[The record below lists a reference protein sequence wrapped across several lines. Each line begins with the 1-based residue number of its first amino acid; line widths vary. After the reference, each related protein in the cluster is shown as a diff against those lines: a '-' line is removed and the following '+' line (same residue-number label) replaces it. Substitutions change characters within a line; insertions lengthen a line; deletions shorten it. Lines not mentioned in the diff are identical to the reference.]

1 MTTAVNIAN
10 IALNNLGDKTITA
23 FSDNN
28 AQAFATKAR
37 LTDVINS
44 VLRAHPWN
52 CLVRRATLAQNSS
65 APTWGYTYAYN
76 LPTDPYCLRVLRLE
90 KLYLDYKVEGRTIVS
105 DEQTMKIKFI
115 ARVTDPNE
123 YDTLL
128 IESIAARLAA
138 DICYGITNSNALVA
152 NMVALYESKLKEAR
166 FVDSTEGMPGESEG
180 ADIGSIQA
188 DTFINSRY

>member
-1 MTTAVNIAN
+1 MTSAVDIAN
-10 IALNNLGDKTITA
+10 SALNNIGAST
-23 FSDNN
+23 
-28 AQAFATKAR
+28 
-37 LTDVINS
+37 INS
-44 VLRAHPWN
+44 LTEDSVAARIVNQRYVFVRDAVFRSHPWN
-52 CLVRRATLAQNSS
+52 CLVRRASLAQNST
-65 APTWGYTYAYN
+65 APTWGYAYAYN

-90 KLYLDYKVEGRTIVS
+90 KLDLDYKVEGRTIVS

-128 IESIAARLAA
+128 VESIAARLAA

-166 FVDSTEGMPGESEG
+166 FVDATEGMPGVEG
-180 ADIGSIQA
+180 ADLGVVQA

>member
-1 MTTAVNIAN
+1 MTSAVDIAN
-10 IALNNLGDKTITA
+10 SALNNIGAST
-23 FSDNN
+23 
-28 AQAFATKAR
+28 
-37 LTDVINS
+37 INS
-44 VLRAHPWN
+44 LTEDSVAARIVNQRYVFVRDAVFRSHPWN
-52 CLVRRATLAQNSS
+52 CLVRRASLAQNST

-90 KLYLDYKVEGRTIVS
+90 KLDLDYKVEGRTIVS
-105 DEQTMKIKFI
+105 NEQTMKIKFI

-128 IESIAARLAA
+128 VESIAARLAA

-166 FVDSTEGMPGESEG
+166 FVDATEGMPGVEG
-180 ADIGSIQA
+180 ADLGVVQA

>member
-1 MTTAVNIAN
+1 MTSAVDIAN
-10 IALNNLGDKTITA
+10 SALNNIGAST
-23 FSDNN
+23 
-28 AQAFATKAR
+28 
-37 LTDVINS
+37 INS
-44 VLRAHPWN
+44 LTEDSVAARIVNQRYVFVRDAVFRSHPWN
-52 CLVRRATLAQNSS
+52 CLVRRASLAQNST

-76 LPTDPYCLRVLRLE
+76 LPTDPYWLRVLRLE
-90 KLYLDYKVEGRTIVS
+90 KLDLDYKVEGRTIVS

-128 IESIAARLAA
+128 VESIAARLAA

-166 FVDSTEGMPGESEG
+166 FVDATEGQPGVEG
-180 ADIGSIQA
+180 ADLGVLQA

>member
-1 MTTAVNIAN
+1 MTSAVDIAN
-10 IALNNLGDKTITA
+10 SALNNIGAST
-23 FSDNN
+23 
-28 AQAFATKAR
+28 
-37 LTDVINS
+37 INS
-44 VLRAHPWN
+44 LTEDSVAARIVNQRYVFVRDAVFRSHPWN
-52 CLVRRATLAQNSS
+52 CLVRRASLAQNST

-90 KLYLDYKVEGRTIVS
+90 KLDLDYKVEGRTIVS

-128 IESIAARLAA
+128 VESIAARLAA

-166 FVDSTEGMPGESEG
+166 FVDATEGMPGVEG
-180 ADIGSIQA
+180 ADLGVLQA

>member
-1 MTTAVNIAN
+1 MTSAVDIAN
-10 IALNNLGDKTITA
+10 SALNNIGAST
-23 FSDNN
+23 
-28 AQAFATKAR
+28 
-37 LTDVINS
+37 INS
-44 VLRAHPWN
+44 LTEDSVAARIVNQRYVFVRDAVFRSHPWN
-52 CLVRRATLAQNSS
+52 CLVRRASLAQNST

-90 KLYLDYKVEGRTIVS
+90 KLDLDYKVEGRTIVS
-105 DEQTMKIKFI
+105 DELTMKIKFI

-128 IESIAARLAA
+128 VESIAARLAA

-166 FVDSTEGMPGESEG
+166 FVDATEGQPGVEG
-180 ADIGSIQA
+180 ADLGVLQA

>member
-1 MTTAVNIAN
+1 MTSAVDIAN
-10 IALNNLGDKTITA
+10 SALNNIGAST
-23 FSDNN
+23 
-28 AQAFATKAR
+28 
-37 LTDVINS
+37 INS
-44 VLRAHPWN
+44 LTEDSVAARIVNQRYVFVRDAVFRSHPWN
-52 CLVRRATLAQNSS
+52 CLVRRASLAQNST
-65 APTWGYTYAYN
+65 APTWGYTYAFN

-90 KLYLDYKVEGRTIVS
+90 KLDLDYKVEGRTIVS

-128 IESIAARLAA
+128 VESIAARLAA

-166 FVDSTEGMPGESEG
+166 FVDATEGMPGVEG
-180 ADIGSIQA
+180 ADLGVVQA

>member
-1 MTTAVNIAN
+1 MTSAVDIAN
-10 IALNNLGDKTITA
+10 SALNNIGAST
-23 FSDNN
+23 
-28 AQAFATKAR
+28 
-37 LTDVINS
+37 INS
-44 VLRAHPWN
+44 LTEDSVAARIVNQRYVFVRDAVFRSHPWN
-52 CLVRRATLAQNSS
+52 CLVRRASLAQNST
-65 APTWGYTYAYN
+65 APTWGYTYAFN

-90 KLYLDYKVEGRTIVS
+90 KLDLDYKVEGRTIVS

-128 IESIAARLAA
+128 VESIAARLAA

-166 FVDSTEGMPGESEG
+166 FVDATEGMPGVEG
-180 ADIGSIQA
+180 ADLGVIQA

>member
-1 MTTAVNIAN
+1 MTSAVDIAN
-10 IALNNLGDKTITA
+10 SALNNIGAST
-23 FSDNN
+23 
-28 AQAFATKAR
+28 
-37 LTDVINS
+37 INS
-44 VLRAHPWN
+44 LTEDSVAARIVNQRYTFVRDAVFRAHPWN
-52 CLVRRATLAQNSS
+52 CLVRRASLAQNST

-105 DEQTMKIKFI
+105 DEQTMKIKYI

-128 IESIAARLAA
+128 IETISARLAA
-138 DICYGITNSNALVA
+138 DTCYSITNSNSLVA
-152 NMVALYESKLKEAR
+152 SMYSLYEAKLKEAR
-166 FVDSTEGMPGESEG
+166 FVDATEGMPGVEG
-180 ADIGSIQA
+180 ADLGVVQA

>member
-1 MTTAVNIAN
+1 MTSAVDIAN
-10 IALNNLGDKTITA
+10 SALNNIGAST
-23 FSDNN
+23 
-28 AQAFATKAR
+28 
-37 LTDVINS
+37 INS
-44 VLRAHPWN
+44 LTEDSVAARIVNQRYTFVRDAVFRAHPWN
-52 CLVRRATLAQNSS
+52 CLVRRASLAQNST

-105 DEQTMKIKFI
+105 DEQTMKIKYI

-166 FVDSTEGMPGESEG
+166 FVDATEGMPGVEG
-180 ADIGSIQA
+180 ADLGVVQA

>member
-1 MTTAVNIAN
+1 MTSAVDIAN
-10 IALNNLGDKTITA
+10 SALNNIGAST
-23 FSDNN
+23 
-28 AQAFATKAR
+28 
-37 LTDVINS
+37 INS
-44 VLRAHPWN
+44 LTEDSVAARIVNQRYTFVRDAVFRAHPWN
-52 CLVRRATLAQNSS
+52 CLVRRASLAQNST

-152 NMVALYESKLKEAR
+152 NMVALDESKLKEAR
-166 FVDSTEGMPGESEG
+166 FVDSTEGMPGDSEG

>member
-1 MTTAVNIAN
+1 MTSAVDIAN
-10 IALNNLGDKTITA
+10 SALNNIGAST
-23 FSDNN
+23 
-28 AQAFATKAR
+28 
-37 LTDVINS
+37 INS
-44 VLRAHPWN
+44 LTEDSVAARIVNQRYVFVRDAVFRSHPWN
-52 CLVRRATLAQNSS
+52 CLVRRASLAQNST

-90 KLYLDYKVEGRTIVS
+90 KLDLDYKVEGRTIVS

-128 IESIAARLAA
+128 VESIAARLAA

-166 FVDSTEGMPGESEG
+166 FVDSTEGMPGDSEG

>member
-1 MTTAVNIAN
+1 MTSAVDIAN
-10 IALNNLGDKTITA
+10 SALNNIGAST
-23 FSDNN
+23 
-28 AQAFATKAR
+28 
-37 LTDVINS
+37 INS
-44 VLRAHPWN
+44 LTEDSVAARIVNQRYVFVRDAVFRSHPWN
-52 CLVRRATLAQNSS
+52 CLVRRASLAQNST

-90 KLYLDYKVEGRTIVS
+90 KLDLDYKVEGRTIVS

-128 IESIAARLAA
+128 VDSIAARLAA

-166 FVDSTEGMPGESEG
+166 FVDATEGQPGVEG
-180 ADIGSIQA
+180 ADLGVLQA

>member
-1 MTTAVNIAN
+1 MTSAVDIAN
-10 IALNNLGDKTITA
+10 SALNNIGAST
-23 FSDNN
+23 
-28 AQAFATKAR
+28 
-37 LTDVINS
+37 INS
-44 VLRAHPWN
+44 LTEDSVAARIVNQRYVFVRDAVFRSHPWN
-52 CLVRRATLAQNSS
+52 CLVRRASLAQNST

-90 KLYLDYKVEGRTIVS
+90 KLDLDYKVEGRTIVS

-128 IESIAARLAA
+128 VESIAARLAA

-166 FVDSTEGMPGESEG
+166 FVDATEGMPGGEG
-180 ADIGSIQA
+180 ADLGVLQA